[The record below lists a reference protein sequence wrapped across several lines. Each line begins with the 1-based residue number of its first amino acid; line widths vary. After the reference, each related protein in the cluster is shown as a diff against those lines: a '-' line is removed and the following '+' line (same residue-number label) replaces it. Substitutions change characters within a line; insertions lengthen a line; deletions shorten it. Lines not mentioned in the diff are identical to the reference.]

1 MRKSFFFVLLVSFAF
16 EPILVA
22 QSQDDQSPSL
32 GDVARQARLAKQ
44 QKDAQSGNSTTPD
57 GKDKDGQGK
66 DKNAASDSAIPAQ
79 TAGVTYTRVSP
90 ADKDTQTSKGQNK
103 AENST
108 GPSPNTSRKPM
119 PSGKSEK
126 KVFSNED
133 IAGHT
138 AADAVPST
146 ATTDVPQSSA
156 DIGNQAT
163 RNPPEYWTTRILAQ
177 KNAIAS
183 LKSDIDQISASIQY
197 TGPNC
202 VSGCAEWNE
211 NQRQKQQEVEGMKA
225 QLQEQEKQLE
235 DMQETAR
242 KQGYGSSVYDP

>member
-1 MRKSFFFVLLVSFAF
+1 MRKTYFFILLFSFTFG
-16 EPILVA
+16 PILIA

-44 QKDAQSGNSTTPD
+44 QKDAQPGNSTTQD

-66 DKNAASDSAIPAQ
+66 DKNAASDSSAPAQ
-79 TAGVTYTRVSP
+79 TAGVTYTRVPP
-90 ADKDTQTSKGQNK
+90 ADTDAQTTKGQNK
-103 AENST
+103 AENSA
-108 GPSPNTSRKPM
+108 GPSPNTPGKRVPSAKP
-119 PSGKSEK
+119 EK
-126 KVFSNED
+126 RVLSNED

-138 AADAVPST
+138 APNAVPST

-163 RNPPEYWTTRILAQ
+163 KNPPEYWTTRILAQ

-202 VSGCAEWNE
+202 VSGCVEWNE
-211 NQRQKQQEVEGMKA
+211 NQRQKQQEVDGMKA

-242 KQGYGSSVYDP
+242 KQGYGSAVYDP